1 MLKQE
6 TEKFCEELDEVME
19 LVVKEA
25 MDVDTIKCMDERAL
39 QAIKKCLDLVE
50 SAKRITLAQADVLDD
65 MNNKL
70 DRLLAQIEHTLL
82 GRLHHVTLLLPYS
95 EGGVLETLHN
105 KAQVLGVEYTP
116 EGIAV
121 ETVCSEELYG
131 RLRGYVKEP
140 SE

>member
-70 DRLLAQIEHTLL
+70 DRLLAQ
-82 GRLHHVTLLLPYS
+82 
-95 EGGVLETLHN
+95 
-105 KAQVLGVEYTP
+105 
-116 EGIAV
+116 
-121 ETVCSEELYG
+121 
-131 RLRGYVKEP
+131 KE
-140 SE
+140 

>member
-19 LVVKEA
+19 LVVKQA

-70 DRLLAQIEHTLL
+70 DRLLAQ
-82 GRLHHVTLLLPYS
+82 
-95 EGGVLETLHN
+95 
-105 KAQVLGVEYTP
+105 
-116 EGIAV
+116 
-121 ETVCSEELYG
+121 
-131 RLRGYVKEP
+131 KE
-140 SE
+140 

>member
-6 TEKFCEELDEVME
+6 TEKFGEELDEVME

-50 SAKRITLAQADVLDD
+50 SATRLTLAQADVLDD

-70 DRLLAQIEHTLL
+70 DRLLAQ
-82 GRLHHVTLLLPYS
+82 
-95 EGGVLETLHN
+95 
-105 KAQVLGVEYTP
+105 
-116 EGIAV
+116 
-121 ETVCSEELYG
+121 
-131 RLRGYVKEP
+131 KE
-140 SE
+140 